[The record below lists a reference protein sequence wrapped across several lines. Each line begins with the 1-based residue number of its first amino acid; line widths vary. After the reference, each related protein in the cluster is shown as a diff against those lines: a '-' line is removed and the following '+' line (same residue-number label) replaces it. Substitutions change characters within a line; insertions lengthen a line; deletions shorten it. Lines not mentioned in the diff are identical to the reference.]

1 MRADGGLV
9 SAAVTRRN
17 WNPFLRFPRASLA
30 VTALLCLPLLL
41 PLPRFGVSAEL
52 KALLQGDQRNLASY
66 EQVREILGDTDVLV
80 VSLELTNLFSNAGL
94 ETVRR
99 LSDAF
104 ERQPDVVEVKSLT
117 HSVKPVRRGL
127 SFDMVPLVPD
137 GRLAAAE
144 LAELKRF
151 CLAHPLV
158 RNVMVAADGQ
168 HTLVTVQYDH
178 LAASPS
184 DQERF
189 RTQAE
194 AVLAPFRAA
203 GLSLRV
209 LAVPL
214 IADEIRATLRH
225 DLVRFLPAAC
235 FLVVLVLWLT
245 FRSVR
250 LTLFTLVNQV
260 TVLALLP
267 GVVQAAGSQLNVFSV
282 MLLPLLTGIHLTLL
296 MHLLTAYRRAANEG
310 LAADA
315 AIHAALRTVLRP
327 AALSTLTT
335 VLGLVSLTFGGVPQM
350 IEFGRLGALCLA
362 VVHGFTFGPGLAM
375 LKLVATRWPLARR
388 SAISVSVDGSVT
400 GDFAGRWVGCVQA
413 GRRWIVS
420 VAVLTAVFAA
430 WGLTRVRTDVRM
442 IETLSPASPT
452 RQALEELD
460 RVYGGIN
467 VVQIDFDSGRA
478 NGLNDPVFLRYLEA
492 VHRFAESRPET
503 TGAFSY
509 PQLLAMVNQ
518 IWEGGRPEALK
529 LPENPLLIGLFTTAI
544 RSYNFP
550 FLAALADPAART
562 AELVV
567 RTRDLPASRYLHL
580 IREIQDYATRTA
592 PAGVSVSAARGMH
605 SILEADRRILRSQVD
620 SAAGAVALIA
630 VLLAA
635 LWRSVRLAALAV
647 IANAV
652 PVALVLACAGFAQ
665 LPLNSITVMVG
676 AVALGIVEDDTVHF
690 LTHWREERR
699 AGRSPAEAVRET
711 LRVKGPPIIWTTV
724 ILVAVLG
731 LFTLSSF
738 PPVVHFGLLLAGTFV
753 AAQASVLVLV
763 PAWLSGPGLG
773 LVKPPCA
780 RENAPQDTL

>member
-1 MRADGGLV
+1 M
-9 SAAVTRRN
+9 TRRD

-41 PLPRFGVSAEL
+41 PLARFGVSAEL

-80 VSLELTNLFSNAGL
+80 VSLELTNLFTNAGL
-94 ETVRR
+94 DTVRR

-104 ERQPDVVEVKSLT
+104 ARQPDVVEVKSLT
-117 HSVKPVRRGL
+117 HSVKPVRRGFG
-127 SFDMVPLVPD
+127 FDMVPLVPD
-137 GRLAAAE
+137 GPLTPGE
-144 LAELKRF
+144 LADLKAF
-151 CLAHPLV
+151 CLTHPLV
-158 RNVMVAADGQ
+158 RNIMVSADGQ
-168 HTLVTVQYDH
+168 HTLLTVQYDRQ
-178 LAASPS
+178 AASP
-184 DQERF
+184 QTQARF
-189 RTQAE
+189 RDQVD

-225 DLVRFLPAAC
+225 DLVRFLPAA
-235 FLVVLVLWLT
+235 LAVVVLVLWLT

-250 LTLFTLVNQV
+250 LTVLTLLNQAS
-260 TVLALLP
+260 VLALLP
-267 GVVQAAGSQLNVFSV
+267 GVIHTAGAQLNVFSV

-296 MHLLTAYRRAANEG
+296 MHLFTAYRRAAGEG
-310 LAADA
+310 LGADE
-315 AIHAALRTVLRP
+315 AIHAALKTVVKP

-335 VLGLVSLTFGGVPQM
+335 VIGLLSLTVGGIPQM
-350 IEFGRLGALCLA
+350 RDFGRLGALCLA
-362 VVHGFTFGPGLAM
+362 VVHGFTFGPGLAL
-375 LKLVATRWPLARR
+375 LKLFATRWPLPRRDPTLPRNPLADGGDLAGWWAR
-388 SAISVSVDGSVT
+388 
-400 GDFAGRWVGCVQA
+400 FVQA
-413 GRRWIVS
+413 RWRWIVS
-420 VAVLTAVFAA
+420 AAALAAVFAVA
-430 WGLTRVRTDVRM
+430 GLARVRTDVRM
-442 IETLSPASPT
+442 IETLSPRSPT

-467 VVQIDFDSGRA
+467 VVQIDFDSGHT
-478 NGLNDPVFLRYLEA
+478 NGLNDPAFLRYLEV

-503 TGAFSY
+503 TGVFSY

-529 LPENPLLIGLFTTAI
+529 LPESPLLIALFSTAI
-544 RSYNFP
+544 RSYDFP

-567 RTRDLPASRYLHL
+567 RTRDLPATRYLRL
-580 IREIQDYATRTA
+580 IGDIQAYAERTA
-592 PAGVSVSAARGMH
+592 PAGVSVSAAKGMH

-620 SAAGAVALIA
+620 SAGSAVAMIA
-630 VLLAA
+630 LVLAV
-635 LWRSVRLAALAV
+635 LWRSVRLALLAV

-652 PVALVLACAGFAQ
+652 PVAVVLAGAGFAQ

-699 AGRSPAEAVRET
+699 AGRSAADAVRET
-711 LRVKGPPIIWTTV
+711 LRIKGPPIVWTTV
-724 ILVAVLG
+724 ILVGVLA

-738 PPVVHFGLLLAGTFV
+738 PPVVHFGLLLAGTFI

-763 PAWLSGPGLG
+763 PAWLSRPGLG
-773 LVKPPCA
+773 LAK
-780 RENAPQDTL
+780 APRAGQAASQNTL